1 MNNSYHKYYLL
12 IIAVLLVIIVLLRE
26 CTVPSTVTDYKTTTI
41 TTIKYDTITDSITSY
56 VPKYYTKIIL
66 KTDTVYKDIDTA
78 AILTDYFSTYVYSDT
93 VKKDSLTIIIND
105 SVSENKIQFR
115 NIQYTMLYRT
125 ILTETT
131 VEKILNNREFYVGVG
146 LIGNANNFSY
156 IGPEVLLRTTKRQAY
171 GLGIGVNNNFEPTVG
186 VKMYWKIGKK

>member
-1 MNNSYHKYYLL
+1 
-12 IIAVLLVIIVLLRE
+12 LRE
-26 CTVPSTVTDYKTTTI
+26 CTVPSTVTNYKTTTV

-56 VPKYYTKIIL
+56 IPKYYTKIIS
-66 KTDTVYKDIDTA
+66 KTDTVYKDIDTT
-78 AILTDYFSTYVYSDT
+78 AILADYFSTYVYSDT
-93 VKKDSLTIIIND
+93 VKKDSLTVIIND
-105 SVSENKIQFR
+105 SVSENKIRSR

-131 VEKILNNREFYVGVG
+131 IEKILNNREFYIGVG

-186 VKMYWKIGKK
+186 IKMYWKIGKK